1 MSQAQPTPPPRRRRS
16 ASGRGPLKPVEKAER
31 RGRRGKTAQPASVT
45 QLEERRRPKPA
56 GGRAG
61 LPRLPLFLAG
71 LGLGYGLNGPIPH
84 LATGLLAGLHHPQAV
99 IGSLVAPAGMGDR
112 RIVVLGTDHVST
124 NTDVMFTVQLK
135 DGLTQLT
142 QVPRDTFIDSEQY
155 GVMKANALYSSGGPE
170 MVKQEL
176 SKLLSA
182 KVDRYLVLNL
192 NAVQRLADA
201 IGGVE
206 VDVPKRMYY
215 VDNSQ
220 GLYIDLYP
228 GRQLL
233 KGEALEGFL
242 RFRHDELGDIGRME
256 RQKLVLSEVFK
267 KLANPAMATRLPELM
282 SIAGKD
288 VLTDLSPVDMGALVT
303 AMATTKLSSSRLE
316 GTPYWYEDISYW
328 LPDNNPNRDYYRSQE
343 QPPL

>member
-1 MSQAQPTPPPRRRRS
+1 MSQAQPSPDPRRRS
-16 ASGRGPLKPVEKAER
+16 RGQLKPVERQQR
-31 RGRRGKTAQPASVT
+31 RGRRTAPAQASVT
-45 QLEERRRPKPA
+45 PLEERRRPKKSR
-56 GGRAG
+56 GG
-61 LPRLPLFLAG
+61 LPRLPLFVAG

-84 LATGLLAGLHHPQAV
+84 LAAGLLAGLHSPHAV
-99 IGSLVAPAGMGDR
+99 LGALVAPAGMGDR
-112 RIVVLGTDHVST
+112 RVVVMGTDHVST
-124 NTDVMFTVQLK
+124 NTDVMFTVQLN
-135 DGLTQLT
+135 DGRTQLT
-142 QVPRDTFIDSEQY
+142 QVPRDTFIESQKY
-155 GVMKANALYSSGGPE
+155 GVMKANALYSSGGPQ

-182 KVDRYLVLNL
+182 KVDRYLVINL

-267 KLANPAMATRLPELM
+267 KLANPVMATRLPELM

-303 AMATTKLSSSRLE
+303 AMATTKLSSSRLS
-316 GTPYWYEDISYW
+316 GTPYWHQDISYW
-328 LPDNNPNRDYYRSQE
+328 LPDANPNRELYRSQE

>member
-1 MSQAQPTPPPRRRRS
+1 
-16 ASGRGPLKPVEKAER
+16 VEKQER
-31 RGRRGKTAQPASVT
+31 QGRRGAAAARQATVT
-45 QLEERRRPKPA
+45 PIEPRRRPKNA
-56 GGRAG
+56 KGG
-61 LPRLPLFLAG
+61 LPRLRLFLAG
-71 LGLGYGLNGPIPH
+71 IGLGYGLNGPIPH
-84 LATGLLAGLHHPQAV
+84 LATGLLAGLHHPSNV

-112 RIVVLGTDHVST
+112 RIVVMGTDHVST
-124 NTDVMFTVQLK
+124 NTDVMFTVQLR
-135 DGLTQLT
+135 DGRTELT
-142 QVPRDTFIDSEQY
+142 QVPRDTFIESDRY

-182 KVDRYLVLNL
+182 RVDRYLVLNL

-201 IGGVE
+201 LGGVE

-256 RQKLVLSEVFK
+256 RQKLVLKEVFK

-282 SIAGKD
+282 NLAGKD

-316 GTPYWYEDISYW
+316 GTPYWHEDISYW
-328 LPDNNPNRDYYRSQE
+328 LPDANPHRDLYRSQE

>member
-1 MSQAQPTPPPRRRRS
+1 MSQAQPNPAPRRRPSR
-16 ASGRGPLKPVEKAER
+16 GRLKPVEKQER
-31 RGRRGKTAQPASVT
+31 PGRRGATAARQATVTPMEPRRRTKTAKRGV
-45 QLEERRRPKPA
+45 
-56 GGRAG
+56 
-61 LPRLPLFLAG
+61 PRLPLFLAG
-71 LGLGYGLNGPIPH
+71 IGLGYGLNGPLPH
-84 LATGLLAGLHHPQAV
+84 LAMGLLAGLHHPSNV
-99 IGSLVAPAGMGDR
+99 LGSLVTPAGMGDR
-112 RIVVLGTDHVST
+112 RIVVMGTDHVST
-124 NTDVMFTVQLK
+124 NTDVMFTVQLR
-135 DGLTQLT
+135 DGRTELT
-142 QVPRDTFIDSEQY
+142 QVPRDTFIESDRY

-192 NAVQRLADA
+192 KAVQRLADA
-201 IGGVE
+201 LGGVE

-256 RQKLVLSEVFK
+256 RQKLVLKEVFK

-282 SIAGKD
+282 TIAGKD

-316 GTPYWYEDISYW
+316 GTPYWHEDISYW
-328 LPDNNPNRDYYRSQE
+328 LPDANPQRDLYRSQE